1 MRILPAGVSERTQC
15 APQLLR
21 VGFLEKLTNELWEG
35 MVQLNKSVA
44 ATAQAMQSKV
54 SSPPHAYYHT
64 HTAHTHHVRA
74 HTTITRVTQFV
85 AEAGTFTLT
94 CTPSGSNLRLKPSAQ
109 TFDLICNGFC
119 LTDGGLD
126 AFFGGL
132 ENLVGPPNP
141 NLEEQLEREHTA
153 MADSTMLFRTTNYGI
168 DTRPDL
174 EFYCAPYHRLH
185 SLPPPLAPTA

>member
-1 MRILPAGVSERTQC
+1 M
-15 APQLLR
+15 
-21 VGFLEKLTNELWEG
+21 
-35 MVQLNKSVA
+35 
-44 ATAQAMQSKV
+44 
-54 SSPPHAYYHT
+54 
-64 HTAHTHHVRA
+64 
-74 HTTITRVTQFV
+74 TQFV

-94 CTPSGSNLRLKPSAQ
+94 CTPSGSNLGLKPSN
-109 TFDLICNGFC
+109 LISGGFC

-168 DTRPDL
+168 DTRSDL

-185 SLPPPLAPTA
+185 PPPPPLAPTA